1 MEIRVN
7 KTSYIS
13 PNYKVPEPGAKTDAG
28 FSQSFQ
34 QNMQNQ
40 QKQDLHKRVKE
51 LLDDFQES
59 AENICR
65 KTDMGQFQDYC
76 NKLGDILSEILS
88 NAYLFQGEKVK
99 DGFGRQRI
107 FATIA
112 IVDEKLKTIGDD
124 LVTGN
129 STQLEFLSRIDEI
142 RGLITDLFS

>member
-1 MEIRVN
+1 M
-7 KTSYIS
+7 
-13 PNYKVPEPGAKTDAG
+13 
-28 FSQSFQ
+28 
-34 QNMQNQ
+34 
-40 QKQDLHKRVKE
+40 KE

-99 DGFGRQRI
+99 DSTGRQRV
-107 FATIA
+107 FATVA
-112 IVDEKLKTIGDD
+112 IIDDKLKMIGDD
-124 LVTGN
+124 LVVGN
-129 STQLEFLSRIDEI
+129 STQLEFISRIDEI

>member
-7 KTSYIS
+7 KSSYIGTG
-13 PNYKVPEPGAKTDAG
+13 YKIPEPGAKNDTG

-34 QNMQNQ
+34 QQMQGQ
-40 QKQDLHKRVKE
+40 QKQDLHKRVKD
-51 LLDDFQES
+51 LLDDFEES

-65 KTDMGQFQDYC
+65 KTDMGEFQDYC
-76 NKLGDILSEILS
+76 NKLGDVLSEILS

-99 DGFGRQRI
+99 DGTGRQRI

-112 IVDEKLKTIGDD
+112 IVDEKLKNIGDD
-124 LVTGN
+124 LVAGN
-129 STQLEFLSRIDEI
+129 STQLEFLSKIDEI